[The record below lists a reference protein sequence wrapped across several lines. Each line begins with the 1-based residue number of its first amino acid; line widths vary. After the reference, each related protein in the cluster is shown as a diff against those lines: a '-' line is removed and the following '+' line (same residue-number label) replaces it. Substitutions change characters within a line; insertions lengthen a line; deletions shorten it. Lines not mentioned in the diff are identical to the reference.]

1 MESEAM
7 DNTTATPP
15 TEEARPRRTRTSRKR
30 TRFASYPRPAIAVRG
45 LWEQASAQEKCTA
58 HRCCM
63 AILEYWLG
71 KASKVEIAT
80 RLELAPLRVW
90 QLSQQALSGMLAG
103 LLRQP
108 KRRAKVAL
116 PPASPEQD
124 PTLLHRR
131 IGELE
136 KKLARTEDLVRVLR
150 DLPWAKG
157 VETTPK
163 KESHARTRRRGGA
176 KARRGAQ
183 ASQRNPA
190 AGRTKASGG
199 SEHGRAAGAGGGT
212 GSDAEDAPQLE
223 A

>member
-1 MESEAM
+1 MDSEEM
-7 DNTTATPP
+7 DTTAKTP

-45 LWEQASAQEKCTA
+45 LWEQASEQEKRTA

-71 KASKVEIAT
+71 KASKVEIAA
-80 RLELAPLRVW
+80 RLEVAPLRVW

-116 PPASPEQD
+116 PPASPEED
-124 PTLLHRR
+124 PTLLRRR

-136 KKLARTEDLVRVLR
+136 KKLARTEDMVRVLR

-163 KESHARTRRRGGA
+163 KESDARTKRRGGPKRRRGV
-176 KARRGAQ
+176 Q
-183 ASQRNPA
+183 ASSTDSV
-190 AGRTKASGG
+190 AGRTEAGGG
-199 SEHGRAAGAGGGT
+199 SEQGRAGGTCGGT
-212 GSDAEDAPQLE
+212 GSDAEDATQLE